1 MQKLIL
7 PERDGHSMPP
17 SIAGLAIIMVG
28 LELIFTAGS
37 SGLFDGSDTAEWRKT
52 AILDYGFFGPI
63 LEYQI
68 ANGVLFARETMRLVT
83 FPLIHL
89 SFTHMLIS
97 VVLLLALGKLVGQFL
112 SDVAIVGVFF
122 LSAALGAAAFGTVLG
137 SDVPLVGSLTG
148 LFGLLGTLAA
158 MTVPRPKSTL
168 FKVATVVPGALVF
181 VAVVSNLVFGSLAAW
196 PADVAAYLVGI
207 ALWYAL
213 WSYWKFISPYR

>member
-1 MQKLIL
+1 MQNLIL
-7 PERDGHSMPP
+7 PDRDGHSMPR

-37 SGLFDGSDTAEWRKT
+37 AGLLGGSDTAEWRKT

-68 ANGVLFARETMRLVT
+68 ANGGLFARETMRLIT

-97 VVLLLALGKLVGQFL
+97 VVLLLALGKLVGEFL
-112 SDVAIVGVFF
+112 SDVAIVGIFF
-122 LSAALGAAAFGTVLG
+122 LSAALGAAAFGTLLG

-148 LFGLLGTLAA
+148 LYGLLGTLAA
-158 MTVPRPKSTL
+158 MTMSRPTSTL
-168 FKVATVVPGALVF
+168 FKVATVVPAALVF

-196 PADVAAYLVGI
+196 PADVAAYVVGI

-213 WSYWKFISPYR
+213 WGFWKFVNSYH